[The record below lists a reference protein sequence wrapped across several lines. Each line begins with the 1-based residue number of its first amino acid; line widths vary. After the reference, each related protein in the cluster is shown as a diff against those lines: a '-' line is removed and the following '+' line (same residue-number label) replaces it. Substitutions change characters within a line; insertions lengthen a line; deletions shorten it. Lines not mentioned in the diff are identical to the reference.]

1 MRYTDECSQAPLDC
15 LTVQRNLES
24 VRPGSDDL
32 AAPELA
38 STAEHLRGCPACQ
51 AVLRQRERLDRRI
64 GLMCR
69 DVAVPSGLKV
79 QILAALEHPT
89 RAAAC
94 DVAAACE
101 QVPAHKPSPAHE
113 FATGGSPALMAGAA
127 SMGGGLPAPA
137 LPAPTTAGA
146 STRPASARRTL
157 RRALVTI
164 AASLLVCGGLG
175 LWLLRPAAPAIALE
189 AVEQSTMEAF
199 VHSNP
204 LPPFVGSF
212 RSGIVPRLP
221 ERMNLPA
228 SLAAAVPNELTIEGQ
243 RAAVFYFS
251 IARPKLKGRGMKP
264 LQACLVVI
272 PRAVLK
278 APPEVLGGYKYSGGL
293 AVTLWTEGDLAYVCC
308 VSGASDLDLDRLFR
322 QSAS

>member
-1 MRYTDECSQAPLDC
+1 MTKVRVMRYTDECSQAPLDC

-94 DVAAACE
+94 DGAAACE
-101 QVPAHKPSPAHE
+101 QVPAHE
-113 FATGGSPALMAGAA
+113 FATGGSPALMVGAA
-127 SMGGGLPAPA
+127 STAGGLPAPA
-137 LPAPTTAGA
+137 LPAPNTAGS

-164 AASLLVCGGLG
+164 AASLLVCASLG
-175 LWLLRPAAPAIALE
+175 LWLLRPAVPTIALE
-189 AVEQSTMEAF
+189 VVEQSTMEAF

-204 LPPFVGSF
+204 LPLFVGSF
-212 RSGIVPRLP
+212 GSGIVPRLP

-251 IARPKLKGRGMKP
+251 IARPKLKGRGMKA
-264 LQACLVVI
+264 LQACLVVM

-278 APPEVLGGYKYSGGL
+278 SPPEVLGGYKYSGGL
-293 AVTLWTEGDLAYVCC
+293 AITLWTEGDLAYVCC